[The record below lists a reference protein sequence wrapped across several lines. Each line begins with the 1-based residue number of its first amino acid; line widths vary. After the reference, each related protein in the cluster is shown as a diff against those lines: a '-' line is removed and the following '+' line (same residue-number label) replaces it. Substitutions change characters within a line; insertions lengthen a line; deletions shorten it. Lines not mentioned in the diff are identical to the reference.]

1 MNNNNNKDNTADRIY
16 DIIRNWL
23 EVVKRHDAKKI
34 SELYGEQGVLLG
46 TVAENV
52 KQGRGVIKTYFDNF
66 VLKHPEGVLNSIIF
80 KRLGDKYGVA
90 DGNYTFT
97 LDDDGIVGKKRKE
110 VPARFTF
117 VINLDNGLIES
128 HHSSSTPKNSK
139 PTDI

>member
-1 MNNNNNKDNTADRIY
+1 MNNKIADRIY
-16 DIIRNWL
+16 GIINNWL
-23 EVVKRHDAKKI
+23 KVVSEHDAKAI
-34 SELYGEQGVLLG
+34 SELYAEQGVLLG

-52 KQGRGVIKTYFDNF
+52 KQGRGVIKTYFDSF
-66 VLKHPEGVLNSIIF
+66 VLKYPEGELNSIIF
-80 KRLGDKYGVA
+80 KGLGDKYGVA

-97 LDDDGIVGKKRKE
+97 LIEDGVIGKKKKI

-117 VINLDNGLIES
+117 VINLESGLIES